1 MSMRQ
6 ESLGTRPASLTVV
19 RAAQER
25 ERLSQIAEDHSR
37 KLAEPSEAARLT
49 ALFAAGRLDG
59 THAAKLAALQVTA
72 VTRPETAACDA
83 CLPSRLPANAA
94 AVRQCAGHAA
104 WSG

>member
-1 MSMRQ
+1 MLLVQ
-6 ESLGTRPASLTVV
+6 ATTCESLSVSCTLPHQHTQV

-59 THAAKLAALQVTA
+59 THAAQLAALQVNT
-72 VTRPETAACDA
+72 VACSSNR
-83 CLPSRLPANAA
+83 C
-94 AVRQCAGHAA
+94 
-104 WSG
+104 